1 MFLDIFFEI
10 LLIGLLVGGS
20 YYGIKMGFFNI
31 AAKPI
36 KVVLCIAF
44 ALSLCNV
51 VGTYVIAPMIQ
62 SPITNYI
69 KEFMYDNC
77 SNLSPENVVEEMP
90 TLLKMAG
97 AAFDVQMAD
106 MSGMTTDVVLE
117 DIITNLT
124 SPSVILI
131 SIGIAFILLY
141 FLAKFAFSGGILL
154 VNSVFEVGIIGKI
167 NRTMG
172 FVLAGLLAFL
182 AAWALVGIVDFF
194 FHLSIFDG
202 VEAIRSFR
210 GGFLY
215 RLFNSLSPIEILLS
229 F

>member
-1 MFLDIFFEI
+1 MFLKILFELI
-10 LLIGLLVGGS
+10 LIGLLVGGS

-36 KVVLCIAF
+36 KIVLGIAF

-51 VGTYVIAPMIQ
+51 VGTHVVAPMIQ
-62 SPITNYI
+62 APITNYI

-97 AAFDVQMAD
+97 AAFNVQMVD
-106 MSGMTTDVVLE
+106 MNGMTTDAVLE
-117 DIITNLT
+117 NIIFNLT
-124 SPSVILI
+124 SPAVILI
-131 SIGIAFILLY
+131 SIVIAFILLY
-141 FLAKFAFSGGILL
+141 FIAKLAFSGGILL
-154 VNSVFEVGIIGKI
+154 VNSVFDVGIIGKI
-167 NRTMG
+167 NRIMG
-172 FVLAGLLAFL
+172 FILAGLLAFL

-210 GGFLY
+210 GGWIY
-215 RLFNSLSPIEILLS
+215 RLFNSLSPIELLLS

>member
-1 MFLDIFFEI
+1 MFLNIFFEI

-31 AAKPI
+31 ALKPI
-36 KVVLCIAF
+36 KIVLGIAF

-51 VGTYVIAPMIQ
+51 VGTYLIAPLIQ

-97 AAFDVQMAD
+97 AAFDIQIVD
-106 MSGMTTDVVLE
+106 TPGMTTDAMLE
-117 DIITNLT
+117 DIIFNLT
-124 SPSVILI
+124 SPAVILI

-141 FLAKFAFSGGILL
+141 ILAKFAFSGGIIL
-154 VNSVFEVGIIGKI
+154 VNSIFDIGIIGKI
-167 NRTMG
+167 NRAMG
-172 FVLAGLLAFL
+172 FILAGLLAFL
-182 AAWALVGIVDFF
+182 AAWSLVGIVDFF

-210 GGFLY
+210 GGLLY
-215 RLFNSLSPIEILLS
+215 RLFNSLSPIELLLS